1 MSQGIGD
8 IVVGPIGV
16 LIRLVGVV
24 VVLLRSVQRVKQAMI
39 KVHTLIR
46 IL

>member
-16 LIRLVGVV
+16 LIRLVGIV
-24 VVLLRSVQRVKQAMI
+24 VVLMESVQRV
-39 KVHTLIR
+39 
-46 IL
+46 